1 MKGPNPVCTS
11 ATKNVNQSSARWLR
25 RDAPIGGSGGDV
37 RAGLVRE

>member
-25 RDAPIGGSGGDV
+25 RDAPTGGSDSDV
-37 RAGLVRE
+37 RAGLLRE

>member
-25 RDAPIGGSGGDV
+25 RDVLIGGSGGDV

>member
-25 RDAPIGGSGGDV
+25 RDAPTGGSGGDV
-37 RAGLVRE
+37 RADLVRG